1 MLQAKSSS
9 LGRNVTST
17 SSGKSWSS
25 KDLLSLGGSL
35 VNSGETQQSKSR
47 IQVATERLHDLY
59 ESLHA
64 AEIKENSDP
73 FQPDIFLHALR

>member
-1 MLQAKSSS
+1 VNLCLQVKSSS
-9 LGRNVTST
+9 LGRNVTPG

-25 KDLLSLGGSL
+25 KDLLSLNNANDPL
-35 VNSGETQQSKSR
+35 QCKSR

-73 FQPDIFLHALR
+73 FQPDVFLHALR